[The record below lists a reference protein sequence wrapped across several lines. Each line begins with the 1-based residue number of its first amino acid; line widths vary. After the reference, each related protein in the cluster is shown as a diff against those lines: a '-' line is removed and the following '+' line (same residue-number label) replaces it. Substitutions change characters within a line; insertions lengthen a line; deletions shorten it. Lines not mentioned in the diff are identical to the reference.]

1 MKAKKYPK
9 NLIQLQEGFK
19 SSSLNKGTLK
29 INLENVYTQLD
40 GIREALKELKREIE
54 KDRLEFFSDE
64 KIEEYLSKF
73 KSQYKK
79 FDEINNYSEE
89 SEAIKEESFLKV
101 TIFTKSLA
109 IKLEI
114 QALIS
119 RIANKVHR
127 EKIQRLEK
135 KLKSEI
141 KEFNNNI
148 NKTYTEIK
156 EENSRT
162 RESIL
167 TVSSLIFTA
176 FTIIQ
181 LNFTAFQNSKDY
193 VVLDR
198 IILFSGIN
206 LLMIIGVFGILS
218 LINEVLLKE
227 RNQEERR
234 LKGIE
239 IRYVGVMLSLI
250 FVTALVLK
258 YRIEEKNG
266 KILETKIEKLQ
277 KDLENIKSVNTNSEF
292 KEEIDKINKR
302 VNYIEKNLNQ
312 EILKK
317 DEKEIGIFF
326 D

>member
-206 LLMIIGVFGILS
+206 LLMIIGIFGILS

>member
-1 MKAKKYPK
+1 MRSKKYTK
-9 NLIQLQEGFK
+9 NLKPLEEGFK

-29 INLENVYTQLD
+29 TNLENAYTQLD
-40 GIREALKELKREIE
+40 EIREALKDLKRDIE

-127 EKIQRLEK
+127 EKIQRLER

-206 LLMIIGVFGILS
+206 LLMIIGIFGILS

-227 RNQEERR
+227 RNQEERQ
-234 LKGIE
+234 LKGKE
-239 IRYVGVMLSLI
+239 IKYVGVILSLI
-250 FVTALVLK
+250 FVIALVLK
-258 YRIEEKNG
+258 YGIEEKNE
-266 KILETKIEKLQ
+266 KMLESKIEKLQ
-277 KDLENIKSVNTNSEF
+277 KDLENIKSVNTNLEF
-292 KEEIDKINKR
+292 KEEIDKIN
-302 VNYIEKNLNQ
+302 
-312 EILKK
+312 
-317 DEKEIGIFF
+317 
-326 D
+326 

>member
-1 MKAKKYPK
+1 MKSKEYMG
-9 NLIQLQEGFK
+9 NLKQLKEGFK
-19 SSSLNKGTLK
+19 SSPLNKGTLK
-29 INLENVYTQLD
+29 TNMENAYTQLD
-40 GIREALKELKREIE
+40 EIREALKDLKRDIE

-89 SEAIKEESFLKV
+89 SEAIKEQSFLKV
-101 TIFTKSLA
+101 TVFTRSLA

-135 KLKSEI
+135 NLKFEI
-141 KEFNNNI
+141 KEFNKNV

-193 VVLDR
+193 SVLDR

-206 LLMIIGVFGILS
+206 LLMIIGIFGILS
-218 LINEVLLKE
+218 LINEILLKE
-227 RNQEERR
+227 RNEEERQ
-234 LKGIE
+234 LKGEE
-239 IRYVGVMLSLI
+239 IKYVGTILSLI
-250 FVTALVLK
+250 FVIALVLK
-258 YRIEEKNG
+258 YRIENKNE
-266 KILETKIEKLQ
+266 KILESKIEKQQ
-277 KDLENIKSVNTNSEF
+277 KDLDNIKKMNINLEF
-292 KEEIDKINKR
+292 KQEIEKINER
-302 VNYIEKNLNQ
+302 VNYIEKKLNQ
-312 EILKK
+312 EILRK
-317 DEKEIGIFF
+317 DEKEIRMFF